1 MTRGMAFAPSRGQ
14 FRYWGIYMLNSGA
27 AGFAL
32 MEVELRATAGGADVT
47 TPSTP
52 VAVTSGSNA
61 SNLVDNNNGTWW
73 TTSVATN
80 QRVSFDLGAPTDIRQ
95 VAMYPYTAT
104 AWNPTNFII
113 QGSHNGSAWVDLRS
127 LNDIFWTANVQRT
140 FGL

>member
-1 MTRGMAFAPSRGQ
+1 MIRGMAFAASRGP

-32 MEVELRATAGGADVT
+32 MEVELRATVGGADIM

-52 VAVTSGSNA
+52 VTADSGLNA
-61 SNLVDNNNGTWW
+61 SNLVDNNTGTWW
-73 TTSVATN
+73 TTNTPTN
-80 QRVSFDLGAPTDIRQ
+80 QRVSFDLGAPKDIRQ

-113 QGSHNGSAWVDLRS
+113 QGSHNGSTWVDLRS
-127 LNDIFWTANVQRT
+127 LSDVFWTVNVQRT
-140 FGL
+140 FSL